1 MNRYDELPS
10 DTEPL
15 YKEQTLRR
23 KTLDLK
29 EPERKTPRYYDDGG
43 NTPESIDSFN
53 EALEA
58 AVAKRRSVAAGTSGR
73 TVYGT
78 NEHPSTSKTLNHNP
92 YHYTEDVFMHD
103 CMKHIDKTNS
113 GHYSGGVQT
122 VEFIMSNAETL
133 DYLKGCAIKYIQRY
147 GKKDGSNPVDLYKAV
162 HYIMMMNHY
171 SDKVGKK

>member
-1 MNRYDELPS
+1 MSKYPEELPS

-15 YKEQTLRR
+15 YKEPTLKR
-23 KTLDLK
+23 KTLDLN
-29 EPERKTPRYYDDGG
+29 EPERKTPIYDD
-43 NTPESIDSFN
+43 NTPEAIDSFN

-58 AVAKRRSVAAGTSGR
+58 AVNKRRTIAAGTAGR
-73 TVYGT
+73 NVYGP
-78 NEHPSTSKTLNHNP
+78 NEHPSTSKTFDANP
-92 YHYTEDVFMHD
+92 YHYSEDVFMRD

-147 GKKDGSNPVDLYKAV
+147 GKKEGHNSVDLYKAV